1 MLKNAEWVPNLGW
14 GTKRIDTKV
23 SILLGLQFPLFHSLA
38 KIRER
43 RPLRKGERQRI
54 FSTAGEHSVLPCR
67 NPYTVSDT
75 VLLHIRLNQRRC
87 DRTVSHNSF
96 SRYYGW
102 HLRIFLYG
110 YALSGILFTLWI
122 ILRYDNKKGTLFRG
136 FLFMQLWFVKRRNY
150 SSTLTYTPPLR
161 QDSVA
166 ALAMRTGRRPSIAP
180 TAVSVSLLI
189 ASTKEITWL
198 MNAWL

>member
-1 MLKNAEWVPNLGW
+1 MNAAVDGCDSERNGGVTSPPPFVNSFALSNRRGVHCAPASMLKMGVDMRLCNCSELNL
-14 GTKRIDTKV
+14 TIAL
-23 SILLGLQFPLFHSLA
+23 IFHS
-38 KIRER
+38 
-43 RPLRKGERQRI
+43 PFSI
-54 FSTAGEHSVLPCR
+54 FNYC
-67 NPYTVSDT
+67 
-75 VLLHIRLNQRRC
+75 
-87 DRTVSHNSF
+87 
-96 SRYYGW
+96 
-102 HLRIFLYG
+102 
-110 YALSGILFTLWI
+110 
-122 ILRYDNKKGTLFRG
+122 NKKGTLFRG

-180 TAVSVSLLI
+180 TAVWVSLLI

>member
-1 MLKNAEWVPNLGW
+1 MAA
-14 GTKRIDTKV
+14 
-23 SILLGLQFPLFHSLA
+23 H
-38 KIRER
+38 
-43 RPLRKGERQRI
+43 
-54 FSTAGEHSVLPCR
+54 FSTSSQCQIPCCYTCGLVSAGATQGELPAGQEKV
-67 NPYTVSDT
+67 PWG
-75 VLLHIRLNQRRC
+75 I
-87 DRTVSHNSF
+87 TVSHNSF

-102 HLRIFLYG
+102 HLRIFLYR

-180 TAVSVSLLI
+180 TAVGVSLLI

>member
-1 MLKNAEWVPNLGW
+1 MSSSFISYTQAFKSAQVRHKVNCPKGQEKVPW
-14 GTKRIDTKV
+14 GI
-23 SILLGLQFPLFHSLA
+23 
-38 KIRER
+38 
-43 RPLRKGERQRI
+43 
-54 FSTAGEHSVLPCR
+54 
-67 NPYTVSDT
+67 TVS
-75 VLLHIRLNQRRC
+75 N
-87 DRTVSHNSF
+87 NSF

-110 YALSGILFTLWI
+110 YALSGILFTLGI
-122 ILRYDNKKGTLFRG
+122 ILHYGNKKGTLFRG

-180 TAVSVSLLI
+180 TAVWVSLLI

>member
-1 MLKNAEWVPNLGW
+1 MCAVRTAGW
-14 GTKRIDTKV
+14 SKSIDTKV
-23 SILLGLQFPLFHSLA
+23 SILLGHHLPLFLRSV
-38 KIRER
+38 KIGER
-43 RPLRKGERQRI
+43 RPLRNEGRQ
-54 FSTAGEHSVLPCR
+54 SGCR
-67 NPYTVSDT
+67 CISFVKYSQFTDS
-75 VLLHIRLNQRRC
+75 VLLHRRLSLCGC
-87 DRTVSHNSF
+87 DITVSHNSF

-102 HLRIFLYG
+102 HLRIFLYR

-180 TAVSVSLLI
+180 TTVWVSLLI